1 MSNQSTTRAGCKY
14 LGDSD
19 LIAQS
24 HFSEGDKEFFSNVVI
39 LTAAAAASLSLILHV
54 DKLLTLDA

>member
-39 LTAAAAASLSLILHV
+39 LTAASLSLILHV